1 MYMISLTINTP
12 VKTLTT
18 KFILSHNSYLYN
30 IESNYKMKYR
40 TFLIHIGKQTPSS
53 ICIYKYIYILNMFQS
68 KCRNNVDTEREEH
81 IE

>member
-1 MYMISLTINTP
+1 MDMISLSINTP

-18 KFILSHNSYLYN
+18 KFILSHNSYLYT
-30 IESNYKMKYR
+30 IESNYKMLKIKYL

-53 ICIYKYIYILNMFQS
+53 ICIYKYNMFQS
-68 KCRNNVDTEREEH
+68 KCRNNVDTKREEH